1 MISPFIFYKP
11 VKSSGGYTVYI
22 DIAILLG
29 GVYDFQVTIGKR
41 AGFSSYSSHRL
52 NLRPL
57 T

>member
-11 VKSSGGYTVYI
+11 LKSSGGYTVYN
-22 DIAILLG
+22 DMAILLG

-52 NLRPL
+52 NL
-57 T
+57 